1 MSLELFYI
9 WKDARVWALWN
20 CYAPQLSGA
29 SVLYFLILSLF
40 RVLLWGGASVADGL
54 MAGILVLAWILSGLI
69 YVEAVM
75 CWLEGCNIL
84 CLLIWQATLFIQ
96 NGCGTDYL
104 LRLEGA
110 LDTHMPWIIDL
121 FITLCHMTKSV
132 NLSLSFR
139 FLLIQSYWFQILAG
153 IDSWPS
159 PSLFLTLTKWQ
170 WSRSVMSDSLQP
182 HGL

>member
-1 MSLELFYI
+1 MNLELFYI

-29 SVLYFLILSLF
+29 SVLYVLILSLF
-40 RVLLWGGASVADGL
+40 RALLWSGASVADGL

-75 CWLEGCNIL
+75 WWLDGCNIL
-84 CLLIWQATLFIQ
+84 CLLIWQATFFIQ

-104 LRLEGA
+104 LWLEGA
-110 LDTHMPWIIDL
+110 LDTCPWIIDL

-132 NLSLSFR
+132 NLGLNFR
-139 FLLIQSYWFQILAG
+139 FLLIHSYWF
-153 IDSWPS
+153 
-159 PSLFLTLTKWQ
+159 
-170 WSRSVMSDSLQP
+170 
-182 HGL
+182 